1 MNRRIPASVVRAAAR
16 QAQVAMTRKYTSPQG
31 LGAIGTA
38 AFLVV
43 IIWFFRDT
51 EFMDAVG
58 AAAYLF
64 AGFLALTVVSGAMLT
79 IASEI
84 QLERESGTLLR
95 AKAIPHG
102 ITGHLLAKLI
112 SVPIEL
118 AIAIVPLLIGIALI
132 APEALPSGA
141 GRWVVL
147 LATILLG
154 TTSMLPWGAVLGSIF
169 RSMMGISVAMLVIYG
184 VTAVSGF
191 FFPVTMLPGWAQALV
206 QLTPI
211 YWVGLGIRGA
221 MLPDEAAA
229 LEIGEVWR
237 SELTVL
243 VLVGW
248 AVLGLV
254 LASVFLRRMARRQSG
269 SAVAAA
275 RERVMARGY

>member
-1 MNRRIPASVVRAAAR
+1 MNNRVPASVMRAAAR
-16 QAQVAMTRKYTSPQG
+16 QARVALTRKYSSPQG
-31 LGAIGTA
+31 LSAIGVA
-38 AFLVV
+38 GFLVAV
-43 IIWFFRDT
+43 IWFVRDAD
-51 EFMDAVG
+51 FMDGVD

-64 AGFLALTVVSGAMLT
+64 AGFLGLTIVSGAMLT

-102 ITGHLLAKLI
+102 ITGHLLAKLM
-112 SVPIEL
+112 SVPVEL
-118 AIAIVPLLIGIALI
+118 AIGVVPMLIGIALL

-141 GRWVVL
+141 ARWVVL
-147 LATILLG
+147 VATMLLG
-154 TTSMLPWGAVLGSIF
+154 TASMLPWGAVLGSIF
-169 RSMMGISVAMLVIYG
+169 RSMIGMSVAMLVIYG

-221 MLPDEAAA
+221 MLPDAAA
-229 LEIGEVWR
+229 AVEIGEVWR

>member
-16 QAQVAMTRKYTSPQG
+16 QARVAMTRKYTSPQG
-31 LGAIGTA
+31 LVAIGTA

-43 IIWFFRDT
+43 IIWFFRETD
-51 EFMDAVG
+51 FMDAVG

-112 SVPIEL
+112 SVPVEL

>member
-1 MNRRIPASVVRAAAR
+1 MSARLPGSVLRAAAR
-16 QAQVAMTRKYTSPQG
+16 QARVAMTRKYSSPQG

-38 AFLVV
+38 AFLVLLV
-43 IIWFFRDT
+43 WFFRDAD
-51 EFMDAVG
+51 FMDAVG

-102 ITGHLLAKLI
+102 ITGHLLAKLM
-112 SVPIEL
+112 SVPVEL
-118 AIAIVPLLIGIALI
+118 TIAVVPMLVGIALL

-147 LATILLG
+147 VATMLLG
-154 TTSMLPWGAVLGSIF
+154 TASMLPWGAVLGSVF
-169 RSMMGISVAMLVIYG
+169 RTMIGMSVAMLAIYG

-191 FFPVTMLPGWAQALV
+191 FFPVTLLPGWAQALV

-221 MLPDEAAA
+221 MLPESAAA
-229 LEIGEVWR
+229 VEIGGVWR

-243 VLVGW
+243 VLLGW

-254 LASVFLRRMARRQSG
+254 LATFFLRRMARRQSG

>member
-1 MNRRIPASVVRAAAR
+1 MTSRIPASVLRAAAR
-16 QAQVAMTRKYTSPQG
+16 QARVAMTRKYSSPQG

-38 AFLVV
+38 AFLVAIV
-43 IIWFFRDT
+43 WFFRDAD
-51 EFMDAVG
+51 FMDAVG

-102 ITGHLLAKLI
+102 ITGHLLAKLM
-112 SVPIEL
+112 SVPVEL
-118 AIAIVPLLIGIALI
+118 AIAVVPMLIGIALI

-147 LATILLG
+147 VATMLLG
-154 TTSMLPWGAVLGSIF
+154 TASMLPWGAVLGSIF
-169 RSMMGISVAMLVIYG
+169 RTMLGMSVAMLVIYG

-191 FFPVTMLPGWAQALV
+191 FFPVTLLPGWAQTLV

-221 MLPDEAAA
+221 MLPEAAA
-229 LEIGEVWR
+229 AVEIDGVWR

-254 LASVFLRRMARRQSG
+254 LATVFLRRMARRQSG
-269 SAVAAA
+269 STVAAA

>member
-16 QAQVAMTRKYTSPQG
+16 QARVAMTRKYTSPQG
-31 LGAIGTA
+31 LVAIGTA

-43 IIWFFRDT
+43 IIWFFRETD
-51 EFMDAVG
+51 FMDAVG

-112 SVPIEL
+112 SVPVEL

-206 QLTPI
+206 QLTPV

>member
-1 MNRRIPASVVRAAAR
+1 MNNRVPASVLRAAAR
-16 QAQVAMTRKYTSPQG
+16 QARVALIRKYSSPQG
-31 LGAIGTA
+31 LSAIAVAG
-38 AFLVV
+38 FLVAV
-43 IIWFFRDT
+43 IWFVRDAD
-51 EFMDAVG
+51 FMDGVD

-64 AGFLALTVVSGAMLT
+64 AGFLGLTIVSGAMLT

-95 AKAIPHG
+95 AKATPHG
-102 ITGHLLAKLI
+102 MTGHLLAKLM
-112 SVPIEL
+112 SVPVEL
-118 AIAIVPLLIGIALI
+118 AIGVVPMLLGLALL

-147 LATILLG
+147 VATMLLG
-154 TTSMLPWGAVLGSIF
+154 TASMLPWGAVLGSIF
-169 RSMMGISVAMLVIYG
+169 RSMIGMSVAMLVIYG

-191 FFPVTMLPGWAQALV
+191 FFPVTMLPGWAQGLV

-221 MLPDEAAA
+221 MLPDAAA
-229 LEIGEVWR
+229 AVEIGEVWR
-237 SELTVL
+237 SGLTVL

>member
-1 MNRRIPASVVRAAAR
+1 MTSRIPASVLRAAAR
-16 QAQVAMTRKYTSPQG
+16 QARVAMTRKYSSPQG

-38 AFLVV
+38 AFLVAIV
-43 IIWFFRDT
+43 WFFRDAD
-51 EFMDAVG
+51 FMDAVG

-102 ITGHLLAKLI
+102 ITGHLLAKLM
-112 SVPIEL
+112 SVPVEL
-118 AIAIVPLLIGIALI
+118 AIAVVPMLIGIALI

-147 LATILLG
+147 VATMLLG
-154 TTSMLPWGAVLGSIF
+154 TASMLPWGAVLGSIF
-169 RSMMGISVAMLVIYG
+169 RTMLGMSVAMLVIYG
-184 VTAVSGF
+184 VTAVSGY
-191 FFPVTMLPGWAQALV
+191 FFPVTLLPGWAQTLV

-221 MLPDEAAA
+221 MLPESAAA
-229 LEIGEVWR
+229 VEIDGVWR

-254 LASVFLRRMARRQSG
+254 LATVFLRRMARRQSG
-269 SAVAAA
+269 STVAAA

>member
-1 MNRRIPASVVRAAAR
+1 MNGRIPTSVLRAAAK
-16 QAQVAMTRKYTSPQG
+16 QARVAMTRKYSSPQG
-31 LGAIGTA
+31 LGAIGIA
-38 AFLVV
+38 AFLVA
-43 IIWFFRDT
+43 IIWFFRDAD
-51 EFMDAVG
+51 FMDAVG

-64 AGFLALTVVSGAMLT
+64 AGFLALTVISGAMLT

-102 ITGHLLAKLI
+102 ITGHLLAKLM
-112 SVPIEL
+112 SVPVEL
-118 AIAIVPLLIGIALI
+118 AIAVVPMLIGIALI
-132 APEALPSGA
+132 TPEALPSGA

-147 LATILLG
+147 VATMLLG
-154 TTSMLPWGAVLGSIF
+154 TASMLPWGAVLGSIF
-169 RSMMGISVAMLVIYG
+169 RTMIGMSVAMLVIYG

-191 FFPVTMLPGWAQALV
+191 FFPVTMLPGWAQSLV

-211 YWVGLGIRGA
+211 YWVGLGLRGA
-221 MLPDEAAA
+221 MLPESAAA
-229 LEIGEVWR
+229 VEIGGVWR

-254 LASVFLRRMARRQSG
+254 LATVFLRRMARRQSG
-269 SAVAAA
+269 STVAAA

>member
-1 MNRRIPASVVRAAAR
+1 MTSRIPASVLRAAAR
-16 QAQVAMTRKYTSPQG
+16 QARVAMTRKYSSPQG

-38 AFLVV
+38 AFLVAIV
-43 IIWFFRDT
+43 WFFRDAD
-51 EFMDAVG
+51 FMDAVG

-64 AGFLALTVVSGAMLT
+64 AGFLGLTIVSGAMLT

-102 ITGHLLAKLI
+102 ITGHLLAKLM
-112 SVPIEL
+112 SVPVEL
-118 AIAIVPLLIGIALI
+118 AIAVVPMLIGIALI

-147 LATILLG
+147 VATMLLG
-154 TTSMLPWGAVLGSIF
+154 TASMLPWGAVLGSIF
-169 RSMMGISVAMLVIYG
+169 RTMLGMSVAMLVIYG
-184 VTAVSGF
+184 VTAVSGY
-191 FFPVTMLPGWAQALV
+191 FFPVTLLPGWAQTLV

-221 MLPDEAAA
+221 MLPESAAA
-229 LEIGEVWR
+229 VEIDGVWR

-254 LASVFLRRMARRQSG
+254 LATVFLRRMARRQSG
-269 SAVAAA
+269 STVAAA

>member
-1 MNRRIPASVVRAAAR
+1 MTSRIPASVLRAAAR
-16 QAQVAMTRKYTSPQG
+16 QARVAMTRKYSSPQG

-38 AFLVV
+38 AFLVAIV
-43 IIWFFRDT
+43 WFFRDAD
-51 EFMDAVG
+51 FMDAVG

-102 ITGHLLAKLI
+102 ITGHLLAKLM
-112 SVPIEL
+112 SVPVEL
-118 AIAIVPLLIGIALI
+118 AIAVVPMLIGIALI

-147 LATILLG
+147 VATMLLG
-154 TTSMLPWGAVLGSIF
+154 TASMLPWGAVLGSIF
-169 RSMMGISVAMLVIYG
+169 RTMLGMSVAMLVIYG

-191 FFPVTMLPGWAQALV
+191 FFPVTLLPGWAQTLV

-221 MLPDEAAA
+221 MLPESAAA
-229 LEIGEVWR
+229 VEIDGVWR

-254 LASVFLRRMARRQSG
+254 LATVFLRRMARRQSG
-269 SAVAAA
+269 STVAAA

>member
-1 MNRRIPASVVRAAAR
+1 MNNRVPASVLRAAAR
-16 QAQVAMTRKYTSPQG
+16 QARVALIRKYSSPQG
-31 LGAIGTA
+31 LSAIAVAG
-38 AFLVV
+38 FLVAV
-43 IIWFFRDT
+43 IWFVRDAD
-51 EFMDAVG
+51 FMDGVD

-64 AGFLALTVVSGAMLT
+64 AGFLGLTIVSGAMLT

-95 AKAIPHG
+95 AKTIPHG
-102 ITGHLLAKLI
+102 MTGHLLAKLM
-112 SVPIEL
+112 SVPVEL
-118 AIAIVPLLIGIALI
+118 AIGVVPMLIGLALL

-147 LATILLG
+147 VATMLLG
-154 TTSMLPWGAVLGSIF
+154 TASMLPWGAVLGSIF
-169 RSMMGISVAMLVIYG
+169 RSMIGMSVAMLMIYG

-191 FFPVTMLPGWAQALV
+191 FFPVTMLPGWAQGLV

-221 MLPDEAAA
+221 MLPDAAA
-229 LEIGEVWR
+229 AVEIGEVWR
-237 SELTVL
+237 SGLTVL

>member
-1 MNRRIPASVVRAAAR
+1 MNNRVPASVLRAAAR
-16 QAQVAMTRKYTSPQG
+16 QARVALTRKYSSPQG
-31 LGAIGTA
+31 LSAIGVA
-38 AFLVV
+38 GFLVAV
-43 IIWFFRDT
+43 IWFVRDAD
-51 EFMDAVG
+51 FMDGVD

-64 AGFLALTVVSGAMLT
+64 AGFLGLTIVSGAMLT

-102 ITGHLLAKLI
+102 ITGHLLAKLM
-112 SVPIEL
+112 SVPVEL
-118 AIAIVPLLIGIALI
+118 AIGVVPMLIGIALL

-141 GRWVVL
+141 ARWVVL
-147 LATILLG
+147 VATMLLG
-154 TTSMLPWGAVLGSIF
+154 TASMLPWGAVLGSIF
-169 RSMMGISVAMLVIYG
+169 RSMIGMSVAMLVIYG

-221 MLPDEAAA
+221 MLPDAAA
-229 LEIGEVWR
+229 AVEIGEVWR